1 MVEPPETIV
10 SGSPFPE
17 LNVRFDTYTRYRYTA
32 SAGER
37 VFPPY
42 FRYGPWL
49 ALDDESEE
57 WQESYSLGFE
67 TEFVSVTLSQSEAV
81 RRFPSN
87 EIVISNEQLC
97 TGVRNLVF
105 TPSAVSVPGNYQ
117 LIISVYVLLQPE
129 SAVEIKKKVT
139 DIKSDTIK
147 VTSSS
152 QTEFSQMNA
161 TEGLVEPA

>member
-1 MVEPPETIV
+1 MVDPPETIV
-10 SGSPFPE
+10 SDSPFPE
-17 LNVRFDTYTRYRYTA
+17 VNVRFDPYTRYRYTA
-32 SAGER
+32 SPGEK

-49 ALDDESEE
+49 ALDFESEE

-97 TGVRNLVF
+97 TGVRNLIF
-105 TPSAVSVPGNYQ
+105 KPSAVSVPGNYQ
-117 LIISVYVLLQPE
+117 LIISVYVLLHPE
-129 SAVEIKKKVT
+129 SEVEFKKKVT
-139 DIKSDTIK
+139 NIKSDIIK

-152 QTEFSQMNA
+152 QTDSQMKVV
-161 TEGLVEPA
+161 TQVQPSC